1 MKVNW
6 GVIKFVIITLVI
18 VLLFGFTKQRNEA
31 RKLSKIEVEFL
42 DENDP
47 FITLES
53 VNKLLI
59 QNFDSVTSIAKET
72 LVLKE
77 MESRLMAND
86 MIRDAQVFVT
96 VPGVLGAK
104 IQQRKPIARVAAATH
119 YYIDEDGKKMPL
131 SSVYTARVPLV
142 TGATN
147 AEFAEIVPLLLA
159 IKNDSFMEQ
168 SVIGLYLKNENEIVL
183 QMRKQAYK
191 VHFGTAL
198 NWEKKFQNYK
208 AFYKKAKQDS
218 TLNSYGKI
226 DLKFGNQVVAT
237 KK

>member
-6 GVIKFVIITLVI
+6 GIIKIVFLTLII
-18 VLLFGFTKQRNEA
+18 VLLFGFTKKRNDA
-31 RKLSKIEVEFL
+31 RMLSKIEVEFL

-59 QNFDSVTSIAKET
+59 QNYDSVTGIAKET

-104 IQQRKPIARVAAATH
+104 IQQRKPIARVAAAPH
-119 YYIDEDGKKMPL
+119 FYLDADGKKMPL
-131 SSVYTARVPLV
+131 SKVHTSRVPLV
-142 TGATN
+142 TGTSK

-159 IKNDSFMEQ
+159 IKEDIFMQQ
-168 SVIGLYLKNENEIVL
+168 SVIGLHLKNESEIVL
-183 QMRKQAYK
+183 QMRKQSYK
-191 VHFGTAL
+191 VHFGTAA
-198 NWEKKFQNYK
+198 NWKKKFQNYK

>member
-1 MKVNW
+1 MV
-6 GVIKFVIITLVI
+6 ITLVV
-18 VLLFGFTKQRNEA
+18 VLLFGFTKKRNEA

-59 QNFDSVTSIAKET
+59 QNHDSVTGIAKET

-77 MESRLMAND
+77 MEFRLLAND

-104 IQQRKPIARVAAATH
+104 IQQRKPIARVAATTH
-119 YYIDEDGKKMPL
+119 FYIDEEGKKMPL
-131 SSVYTARVPLV
+131 SEVYTARVPII
-142 TGATN
+142 TGVSQSKF
-147 AEFAEIVPLLLA
+147 EVMVPLLLA
-159 IKNDSFMEQ
+159 IKDDVFMEQ
-168 SVIGLYLKNENEIVL
+168 SVIGLHVQSESEIVL
-183 QMRKQAYK
+183 QMRKHDFK
-191 VHFGTAL
+191 VHFGTAE
-198 NWEKKFQNYK
+198 NWQKKFQNYK

-218 TLNSYGKI
+218 TLNSYDKI